1 MSDVVVKVSDVM
13 QTELVMIHGL
23 ASVRDAVAVM
33 ERHKV
38 SSLVIERRQAGDEYG
53 VVTVQDIAGKV
64 IGMNRSTNR
73 TSVYQIMTKPAL
85 TVHSHMNVRYALR
98 MLSSFNINRA
108 LVLRDDEL
116 VGLVTMRDM
125 VTGYI
130 QRTEPS

>member
-1 MSDVVVKVSDVM
+1 MSDVVVKVSEVM
-13 QTELVMIHGL
+13 QTELVMVDGL
-23 ASVRDAVAVM
+23 ASVREAVAVM

-53 VVTVQDIAGKV
+53 VVTVHDIAGKV

-85 TVHSHMNVRYALR
+85 TVYSDMNVRYALR
-98 MLSSFNINRA
+98 MLSSFSINRA

-130 QRTEPS
+130 QRTEPT

>member
-13 QTELVMIHGL
+13 QTSLVLIDGL
-23 ASVRDAVAVM
+23 ASVREAVAVM
-33 ERHKV
+33 EKNRV
-38 SSLVIERRQAGDEYG
+38 SSLIIERRQAGDEYG
-53 VVTVQDIAGKV
+53 VVTVHDIAGKV
-64 IGMNRSTNR
+64 IGMDRSTNR

-98 MLSSFNINRA
+98 MLSRFNIARA

-125 VTGYI
+125 VNGYI
-130 QRTEPS
+130 ARTEPS